1 MTHSGAHPV
10 QSVLVDGVAEPH
22 LAVQRMFLVVAHKVD
37 EALKLS
43 RAAQHEETTFLLD
56 TTVFDLSLRST
67 DRGTVKE
74 QLPQKE
80 RFFVFSG
87 FKDLT
92 VDVVVMLLFGLPEG
106 DGVGVVFTTFS
117 HQESSISGDTH
128 QHVFSLNTGQTGV
141 VPPGKWP
148 IVL

>member
-1 MTHSGAHPV
+1 MTHRGAHPV

-43 RAAQHEETTFLLD
+43 RAAQHEETTFLLY
-56 TTVFDLSLRST
+56 TTVFDLSLRSI
-67 DRGTVKE
+67 DRWTVKE

-87 FKDLT
+87 FNDLT
-92 VDVVVMLLFGLPEG
+92 VDVVVMLCLDYLKEMA
-106 DGVGVVFTTFS
+106 
-117 HQESSISGDTH
+117 
-128 QHVFSLNTGQTGV
+128 
-141 VPPGKWP
+141 
-148 IVL
+148 

>member
-56 TTVFDLSLRST
+56 TTVFDLSLRSI
-67 DRGTVKE
+67 DRGTVKGTITT
-74 QLPQKE
+74 E
-80 RFFVFSG
+80 RKIFCFFWFQRFNG
-87 FKDLT
+87 
-92 VDVVVMLLFGLPEG
+92 
-106 DGVGVVFTTFS
+106 
-117 HQESSISGDTH
+117 
-128 QHVFSLNTGQTGV
+128 
-141 VPPGKWP
+141 
-148 IVL
+148 